1 MRIYELAEKLKIPA
15 KGVLKI
21 AKKLKMRKKYAVSTL
36 TVSQEKKI
44 RASAGKLK
52 KKKKGKKRE
61 LLKVTAPLE
70 KRSSSPTKEPKKAT
84 LPKRIFVDTGP
95 ALPERYGRDKL
106 VILPKDP
113 SFIFAYWE
121 LNKKIEGQMKI
132 RVYAVNGLRDKT
144 CFDVSINS
152 DANNWYIKVP
162 WPGAK
167 YRAELGVIKN
177 GRFIRILSSNTILIP
192 HAGISD
198 EVDEE
203 WMIVKEDL
211 QKIIRDTGLGKASR
225 SSLRKAQ
232 GDLKSVLSMLRMRVP
247 GSSFLMRK
255 KRFGSEAP
263 KGLVNKENA
272 KKGGE

>member
-61 LLKVTAPLE
+61 PLKVTAPLE

-121 LNKKIEGQMKI
+121 LNKKVEGQMKI
-132 RVYAVNGLRDKT
+132 RVYETNVAGDKSY
-144 CFDVSINS
+144 FDVSINS
-152 DANNWYIKVP
+152 AVNNWYIKVP
-162 WPGAK
+162 RPGK
-167 YRAELGVIKN
+167 RYRAELGVIKN
-177 GRFIRILSSNTILIP
+177 GKFIMLLFSNTILVP
-192 HAGISD
+192 RSGISD

-211 QKIIRDTGLGKASR
+211 QRTIQITRLGKASH

-232 GDLKSVLSMLRMRVP
+232 GNLKSFLSMLKIRVP
-247 GSSFLMRK
+247 GSSSLMKK
-255 KRFGSEAP
+255 KR
-263 KGLVNKENA
+263 
-272 KKGGE
+272 